1 MCHFMNHHIGNKLI
15 RTKDEESLNKENIT
29 IDSFAKDYS
38 EINKI
43 MNKLKDKIEKEIEE
57 INKCYDI
64 VDERV
69 KKKFEEEHNKLY
81 KEENNLREK
90 FQTEV
95 TKKKEYLQNYL
106 SETDELIGNYNK
118 INKGIKIL
126 EKEEKNIIKIL
137 SYVSNI
143 NKNIKKM
150 DQLIKEF
157 ITNLKITFE
166 EEQRKLIYKDYIFNG
181 LPIPKNIKCEDISS
195 DNFKLKWEID
205 EDKLN
210 KLDKNKIKYKIEIN
224 EKVEIKEK
232 DEIKEK
238 KDDDKNEIKNERLH
252 KEFLS
257 SDKSCNINDLS
268 PDAEYEYKIWS
279 IYNDVEGEK
288 SIIQNVKTSK
298 YANFSNILMPP
309 PSQILYPYNINI
321 FLIQKIAP

>member
-1 MCHFMNHHIGNKLI
+1 MCHFMNLHIGHQLI
-15 RTKDEESLNKENIT
+15 RIKDEESLSEENIT

-38 EINKI
+38 EINKNV
-43 MNKLKDKIEKEIEE
+43 NKLKDKIEKEIEK
-57 INKCYDI
+57 INKCYDV
-64 VDERV
+64 VDEQV

-106 SETDELIGNYNK
+106 SETEELIRNYNK

-126 EKEEKNIIKIL
+126 EKEENNIIKKL

-150 DQLIKEF
+150 NQLIDEF
-157 ITNLKITFE
+157 ITNLKLSFE
-166 EEQRKLIYKDYIFNG
+166 EEQRKIIYKDYIFNG

-224 EKVEIKEK
+224 EKVEINEKDGIKEK

-238 KDDDKNEIKNERLH
+238 IDDDKNEIKDERLH
-252 KEFLS
+252 KEFFS
-257 SDKSCNINDLS
+257 SDMSCNINDLS
-268 PDAEYEYKIWS
+268 PETEYEYNICC
-279 IYNDVEGEK
+279 IYNDIEGEK
-288 SIIQNVKTSK
+288 SKIQNAKTLYLQK
-298 YANFSNILMPP
+298 MQYPQNFFMPGP
-309 PSQILYPYNINI
+309 QILPMQLEN
-321 FLIQKIAP
+321 K

>member
-1 MCHFMNHHIGNKLI
+1 
-15 RTKDEESLNKENIT
+15 
-29 IDSFAKDYS
+29 
-38 EINKI
+38 

-90 FQTEV
+90 FQTEI

-150 DQLIKEF
+150 DQLINEF

-166 EEQRKLIYKDYIFNG
+166 EEQRKIIYKDYIFNG

-210 KLDKNKIKYKIEIN
+210 KFDKNKIKYKIEIKKI
-224 EKVEIKEK
+224 E
-232 DEIKEK
+232 EK
-238 KDDDKNEIKNERLH
+238 KEDKKENNEEKKENEDNEGKYQREYLFSDTSCSIKDLH
-252 KEFLS
+252 
-257 SDKSCNINDLS
+257 SDT
-268 PDAEYEYKIWS
+268 EYEFKICS
-279 IYNDVEGEK
+279 IYDDIQGEW
-288 SIIQNVKTSK
+288 SR
-298 YANFSNILMPP
+298 
-309 PSQILYPYNINI
+309 
-321 FLIQKIAP
+321 IQKVQIREPVPVKMTLEDQKLSFDLLFQNRPKKAELRIAKARITND

>member
-1 MCHFMNHHIGNKLI
+1 MCHFMNLHSGHKLI

-43 MNKLKDKIEKEIEE
+43 VNKLKDKIEKEIEE

-90 FQTEV
+90 FQTEI

-118 INKGIKIL
+118 INKGIKML

-150 DQLIKEF
+150 DQLINEF
-157 ITNLKITFE
+157 ITNLKISFE
-166 EEQRKLIYKDYIFNG
+166 EEQRKIIYNDYIFSG
-181 LPIPKNIKCEDISS
+181 LPIPKNIKCEDISN
-195 DNFKLKWEID
+195 DNFKLQWEID

-210 KLDKNKIKYKIEIN
+210 KLDKNKIKFKVEIG
-224 EKVEIKEK
+224 EKVENKDNDIK
-232 DEIKEK
+232 I
-238 KDDDKNEIKNERLH
+238 ERFH

-257 SDKSCNINDLS
+257 SDMNCYINDLS
-268 PDAEYEYKIWS
+268 PGTEYEFKIS
-279 IYNDVEGEK
+279 CIYNDIEGETSK
-288 SIIQNVKTSK
+288 IQNAIT
-298 YANFSNILMPP
+298 FHDSNVRR
-309 PSQILYPYNINI
+309 
-321 FLIQKIAP
+321 QKILDTLKMHLHSANIESSLNNN

>member
-1 MCHFMNHHIGNKLI
+1 MCHFMNLHSGHKLI

-43 MNKLKDKIEKEIEE
+43 VNKLKDKIEKEIEE

-64 VDERV
+64 VDEQV

-106 SETDELIGNYNK
+106 SETEELIRNYNK

-126 EKEEKNIIKIL
+126 EKEENNIIKKL

-150 DQLIKEF
+150 NQLIDEF
-157 ITNLKITFE
+157 ITNLKLSLE
-166 EEQRKLIYKDYIFNG
+166 
-181 LPIPKNIKCEDISS
+181 ISS
-195 DNFKLKWEID
+195 HLMFFGIGRP
-205 EDKLN
+205 LN
-210 KLDKNKIKYKIEIN
+210 I
-224 EKVEIKEK
+224 
-232 DEIKEK
+232 
-238 KDDDKNEIKNERLH
+238 
-252 KEFLS
+252 
-257 SDKSCNINDLS
+257 
-268 PDAEYEYKIWS
+268 
-279 IYNDVEGEK
+279 
-288 SIIQNVKTSK
+288 
-298 YANFSNILMPP
+298 
-309 PSQILYPYNINI
+309 
-321 FLIQKIAP
+321 